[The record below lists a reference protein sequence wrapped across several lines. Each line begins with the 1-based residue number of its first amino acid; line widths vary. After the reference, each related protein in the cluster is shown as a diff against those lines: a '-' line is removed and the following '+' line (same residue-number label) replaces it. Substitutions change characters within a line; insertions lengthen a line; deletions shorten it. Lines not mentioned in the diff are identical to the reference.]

1 MDKLLIKTW
10 FGHLDKRVLISYICK
25 MKIRDIS
32 RLSKESAHPA
42 DSSVLK
48 KDFAR
53 AHCDVVEK

>member
-1 MDKLLIKTW
+1 MYRSEIFEIL
-10 FGHLDKRVLISYICK
+10 
-25 MKIRDIS
+25 
-32 RLSKESAHPA
+32 KESAHPA